1 MNITFEYC
9 DGPSVAAKHL
19 AEQLEIKNLQISL
32 AESCT
37 GGLVAALMTQIQ
49 GISQR
54 LCGSAVTYQESIKQ
68 NWLEI
73 DTELI
78 TRHSAVSPQ
87 VTQAMAAAVLGKTP
101 DADLAAAITGYL
113 DPPVP
118 DLRLDYDSES
128 NVNGGQEYQSSD
140 LGDSHCY
147 ISIALRD
154 KLICANPD
162 IPTPCISTI
171 AAKGFSLTAQ
181 NRCARQF
188 EAAEKT
194 LLLISELLTTG
205 EPRHQPLA
213 KDDAIGSVPFKPE
226 NARSSIQIPG
236 VCKTCQVN
244 EGRN

>member
-9 DGPSVAAKHL
+9 DGPSVTAKHL

-37 GGLVAALMTQIQ
+37 GGLVAALMTQVQ

-113 DPPVP
+113 DPPVA
-118 DLRLDYDSES
+118 DLRLGFDSKS
-128 NVNGGQEYQSSD
+128 KVNGGQEYQSSD
-140 LGDSHCY
+140 PEDSPCY

-154 KLICANPD
+154 KLICGNPD

-171 AAKGFSLTAQ
+171 AAKRFSLTAQ

-194 LLLISELLTTG
+194 LLLISEFLSTG
-205 EPRHQPLA
+205 KLRHQPLA
-213 KDDAIGSVPFKPE
+213 ANDAIGSFPFKSE
-226 NARSSIQIPG
+226 NSRSSIQFPG
-236 VCKTCQVN
+236 VCKTCQGN
-244 EGRN
+244 KDPN